1 MAQIPI
7 GRSRT
12 DFYTVEARLFAGYDD
27 EIPDEAI
34 VIHKVDTTQA
44 DRLAQVVDVDNN
56 GDPNDAGAMWTV
68 GEIFTDRDNKLQVSI
83 DAAYTSGYRVT
94 INTNPAT
101 FSTCIDFLSPSSH
114 IFGPGRD
121 GASVQV
127 VATESCNW
135 SARSNRSWLRITAGS
150 SGVGTGT
157 VSYTVAANPGPTTR
171 TGTLTIDGWTFTVM
185 QAGAGEVL
193 FEHDME
199 RGTNGWGGDAPW
211 ALTTASAHS
220 GQQAWTDS
228 PGGNYQND
236 LNIALWSPWPP
247 LDLTKAASATL
258 IFWHRYA
265 FASGDGGN
273 VWVCPEN
280 GDCIHLKSFTGSQA
294 GWQQAAI
301 DLTPFVGQS
310 IRLSFQLVS
319 DASETADGWYI
330 DDVAVF
336 TAAPGVPVEVR
347 VGFESPQAGP
357 VAGIGVI
364 HGWAFAEQAGVRINR
379 VDLVIDGQVLTD
391 IPCCST
397 RSDVEAFFPT
407 FPAANTRH
415 SGWGLTYNWGNLR
428 AGPHTVQVKLYTTE
442 GTEIPT
448 AVRTVTV
455 VKPGG
460 FAFLDRFAL
469 SGATVALEG
478 SELVVS
484 GVVVRDKATQQER
497 EVETRFRWQAGRQ
510 GFSLVEAETSAV
522 LAAGP
527 SPWARVLA
535 FLPARLLGWMAPAE
549 TQAAPGVVA
558 TFEGPKANQPVAG
571 VGVVNGWA
579 FVEGPG
585 ERIEAVRLMVDGQ
598 PWGTIPCCSTRSDV
612 ARHFPEAP
620 QALHSGW
627 GLTYN
632 YGQLPSGPHTFEVQL
647 EASNGAILS
656 RTHPVTVVRVGEFAF
671 LDQFELA
678 GATVR
683 REGEEVVLAG
693 VRVRDKA
700 SQQSKQVTVRL
711 RWFEGRQGL
720 GVVASRDEA
729 PDAATRE

>member
-1 MAQIPI
+1 M
-7 GRSRT
+7 
-12 DFYTVEARLFAGYDD
+12 Y
-27 EIPDEAI
+27 
-34 VIHKVDTTQA
+34 
-44 DRLAQVVDVDNN
+44 
-56 GDPNDAGAMWTV
+56 
-68 GEIFTDRDNKLQVSI
+68 
-83 DAAYTSGYRVT
+83 
-94 INTNPAT
+94 
-101 FSTCIDFLSPSSH
+101 
-114 IFGPGRD
+114 
-121 GASVQV
+121 
-127 VATESCNW
+127 
-135 SARSNRSWLRITAGS
+135 
-150 SGVGTGT
+150 
-157 VSYTVAANPGPTTR
+157 
-171 TGTLTIDGWTFTVM
+171 
-185 QAGAGEVL
+185 
-193 FEHDME
+193 
-199 RGTNGWGGDAPW
+199 
-211 ALTTASAHS
+211 
-220 GQQAWTDS
+220 AWTDS
-228 PGGNYQND
+228 PDGNYQND
-236 LNIALWSPWPP
+236 VNTGLWFPWPQ
-247 LDLTKAASATL
+247 LDLTEIDSATL
-258 IFWHRYA
+258 TFLTFWHRYA
-265 FASGDGGN
+265 FASGDEGN
-273 VWVCPEN
+273 VWVCREN
-280 GDCIHLKSFTGSQA
+280 GDCIVLKSFTGSQA
-294 GWQQAAI
+294 EWQQAVI

-310 IRLSFQLVS
+310 IRLSFQLFS
-319 DASETADGWYI
+319 DATETADGWYI

-336 TAAPGVPVEVR
+336 TAAPGVPAEVR

-364 HGWAFAEQAGVRINR
+364 RGWAFAEQAGVSINR

-442 GTEIPT
+442 GTEIST

-527 SPWARVLA
+527 SSWVGRLA
-535 FLPARLLGWMAPAE
+535 TLPARLLGWIAPTE
-549 TQAAPGVVA
+549 TQASPGVVA
-558 TFEGPKANQPVAG
+558 TFEGPKANQPVSG

-585 ERIEAVRLMVDGQ
+585 ERIAAVRLVIDGQ

-612 ARHFPEAP
+612 AREFPEAP
-620 QALHSGW
+620 QALYSGW

-632 YGQLPSGPHTFEVQL
+632 YGQLSSGAHTFEVQL
-647 EASNGAILS
+647 EASGGAGLS

-693 VRVRDKA
+693 VRIRDKA
-700 SQQSKQVTVRL
+700 SQQWKRVTVRL

-729 PDAATRE
+729 GGSAALE